1 MISLEELAVPL
12 EGENPAGENLEYD
25 PLYIELDSLAVA
37 VPDSEIGDSKIEGHG
52 ADWKQ
57 LRENCLTLWGR
68 TRDLRVASYLVI
80 AETAMGGFKDCGEA
94 LKLIGF
100 LVRDMWETVY
110 PRLDPDDDNDPTE
123 RLNILAMLSPEPGA
137 FNDPMRFISKVRSLR
152 LAPALPYTLRDYL
165 VSINELET
173 ADGQSIDTNLIA
185 AELMNIPQADKEEQ
199 VAAVREIRETT
210 KAICTD
216 ASEKMSGGFSLD
228 MASFSREIDRLCKF
242 YANYLE
248 SSSGS
253 GEAVAEGASETEGEA
268 PALAGGQASGQGSF
282 NLSSYKPANRAD
294 ALFLLR
300 KSSEYFQQH
309 EPNSPIPLLVNRAL
323 RFSEMNFI
331 ELIED
336 IVPDALSRG
345 KEIMGIKEES
355 SS

>member
-1 MISLEELAVPL
+1 MITLEELAVPL

-25 PLYIELDSLAVA
+25 PLYLELDSLAVA

-52 ADWKQ
+52 ADWKK
-57 LRENCLTLWGR
+57 LRENCLSLWGK

-80 AETAMGGFKDCGEA
+80 AETAIGGFKDCGEA

-123 RLNILAMLSPEPGA
+123 RLNVLAMLSPEAGA
-137 FNDPMRFISKVRSLR
+137 FNDPIMFISKVRALR
-152 LAPALPYTLRDYL
+152 LVPALPYTLRDYL

-173 ADGQSIDTNLIA
+173 ADGQSIDTNLIV
-185 AELMNIPQADKEEQ
+185 AELMNIPQADKDEQ
-199 VAAVREIRETT
+199 VASVREIRETL
-210 KAICTD
+210 KAISAD
-216 ASEKMSGGFSLD
+216 AGEKMSGGFSLD
-228 MASFSREIDRLCKF
+228 MASLIREIERLCKF
-242 YANYLE
+242 YATYLE
-248 SSSGS
+248 SGSES
-253 GEAVAEGASETEGEA
+253 GESAAGGDGASETAGETS
-268 PALAGGQASGQGSF
+268 ALASGQQSF
-282 NLSSYKPANRAD
+282 NLSSYRPATRTD
-294 ALFLLR
+294 ALLLLR